1 MQCSIH
7 NHVIVRTQNAV
18 SVRGMRRILNLLTA
32 ALVCLVFLPG
42 MAFAQ
47 YENGSIVGT
56 VHDGSGAVVAD
67 ATVKV
72 TNIATG
78 VVSTRQTNESGDYEV
93 PALRVGQY
101 NVEVTKSGFAPH
113 ERRRLPSQSARGRES
128 ILRCRSARQARR

>member
-1 MQCSIH
+1 MQRSIH
-7 NHVIVRTQNAV
+7 NFVIVRTQNAA
-18 SVRGMRRILNLLTA
+18 SFRGMRRILDLLIA

-56 VHDGSGAVVAD
+56 VHDGSGAVIAD

-93 PALRVGQY
+93 PALRV
-101 NVEVTKSGFAPH
+101 
-113 ERRRLPSQSARGRES
+113 
-128 ILRCRSARQARR
+128 